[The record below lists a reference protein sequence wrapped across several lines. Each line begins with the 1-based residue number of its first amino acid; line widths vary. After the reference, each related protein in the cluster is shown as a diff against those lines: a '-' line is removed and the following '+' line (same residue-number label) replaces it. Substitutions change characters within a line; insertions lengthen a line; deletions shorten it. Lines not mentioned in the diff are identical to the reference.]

1 MTLLVIRH
9 AIAED
14 RKDYARRT
22 KGADDGLRPLTKD
35 GRRRMRRGAKGLKAL
50 VKDVDVLAA
59 SGLTRAQQT
68 AAILAEHYPKA
79 KIVRLA
85 ELSPNKS
92 VRQLLSWLQGQKSD
106 LTIAVVGHEPH
117 LSTFVSWA
125 LTGLQES
132 FIELK
137 KGAACLIRFDED
149 LKPGQAKLI
158 WALTPSQLR
167 SLVES

>member
-1 MTLLVIRH
+1 MIRH

-14 RKDYARRT
+14 RQDYARRT
-22 KGADDGLRPLTKD
+22 KGADDGLRPLTKA
-35 GRRRMRRGAKGLKAL
+35 GIRRMRRGARGIKAL

-59 SGLTRAQQT
+59 SGLTRALET
-68 AAILAEHYPKA
+68 AAIVAEHYPKA
-79 KIVRLA
+79 KNVRLA

-92 VRQLLSWLQGQKSD
+92 VRQLLNWLRGQKPD

-117 LSTFVSWA
+117 LGTFVSWA
-125 LTGLQES
+125 LTGLQVS

-149 LKPGQAKLI
+149 LKPGRAKLL
-158 WALTPSQLR
+158 WALTPGQLR
-167 SLVES
+167 TLADS